1 MEINLLQMTV
11 FEGSLLAT
19 HDYSHM
25 KMGGNVKTG
34 HLLCYVQRFS
44 CQLLLLI
51 IYTIHAAKLS
61 NEFSSFLLVI

>member
-11 FEGSLLAT
+11 FEG
-19 HDYSHM
+19 
-25 KMGGNVKTG
+25 GNVKTG
-34 HLLCYVQRFS
+34 HLLCYDQRFS
-44 CQLLLLI
+44 CQLLLLM